1 MQEVGS
7 GAARLD
13 LKLQIGSFKL
23 LTFVFDE
30 DISGKTFGFYIK
42 KYSGARP
49 NAVKYTNNN
58 GITIPIYTTDRIEVR
73 IQGAATEDLEEGE
86 YYWELRRED
95 LDAPKVFGVC
105 YFSYQATE

>member
-1 MQEVGS
+1 METVGS
-7 GAARLD
+7 GAGRLN

-30 DISGKTFGFYIK
+30 DISTKTFGFYIK
-42 KYSGARP
+42 QYKGARI

-58 GITIPIYTTDRIEVR
+58 GITIPIYSTDRIEVR
-73 IQGAATEDLEEGE
+73 IQGANTENLQEGQ

-95 LDAPKVFGVC
+95 LDAPKVFGDC
-105 YFSYQATE
+105 YFSFEATE

>member
-1 MQEVGS
+1 MVVVGS

-13 LKLQIGSFKL
+13 LKLQIGSFKR

-42 KYSGARP
+42 KYKGSRL
-49 NAVKYTNNN
+49 NAIKYTNNN
-58 GITIPIYTTDRIEVR
+58 GIVIPIYYTDRIEVN
-73 IQGAATEDLEEGE
+73 IQGSASDTIDEGE

-95 LDAPKVFGVC
+95 LDAPKVFGNCV
-105 YFSYQATE
+105 FSFEATE